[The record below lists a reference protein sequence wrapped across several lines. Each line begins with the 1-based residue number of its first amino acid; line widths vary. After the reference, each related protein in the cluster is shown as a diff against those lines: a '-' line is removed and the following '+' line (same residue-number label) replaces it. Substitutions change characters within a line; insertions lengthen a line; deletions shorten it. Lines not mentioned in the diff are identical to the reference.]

1 MRLCTHVGVMLFI
14 PVCTITGLLPLGVAV
29 LATILDTVVTE
40 DVTAVAKDVTAMSED
55 VTVVTEDF
63 TVVVAMLNDE
73 LSPKTHK

>member
-1 MRLCTHVGVMLFI
+1 MLFI
-14 PVCTITGLLPLGVAV
+14 PLCTITGLLPLGVAV

-40 DVTAVAKDVTAMSED
+40 DVTAVSAD

-73 LSPKTHK
+73 ISPKTHK

>member
-1 MRLCTHVGVMLFI
+1 MANVIQVRLCTHVGVMLFI
-14 PVCTITGLLPLGVAV
+14 PLCTITGLLPLGVAV

-40 DVTAVAKDVTAMSED
+40 DGTAVSED

-73 LSPKTHK
+73 ISPKTHK